1 MSGSPLSSYFDYKGA
16 ANAPMPSNS
25 YDYKPDPGIFGGSA
39 PNSGS
44 AYSPTPGGFNA
55 DEWLKDKNPYAYKP
69 KSFLDKFT
77 DALNQGAD
85 NARKFNQQQ
94 QEKDKEK
101 SIATPS
107 SMSGGNVQQ
116 LTDNFTAL
124 FPQTFS
130 PFTVAGVQ
138 GEPGIGGKLLSA
150 AAPLLGMIPG
160 VGPVLAAGA
169 SVGSSLLG

>member
-1 MSGSPLSSYFDYKGA
+1 MAGSSLNSYFDYKGA
-16 ANAPMPSNS
+16 ANAPMPSNP
-25 YDYKPDPGIFGGSA
+25 YDYKPSPSVFGGSV
-39 PNSGS
+39 PGSGS

-55 DEWLKDKNPYAYKP
+55 DEWLKDKNPYEYKP

-77 DALNQGAD
+77 DALNQGSD

-94 QEKDKEK
+94 QEKDKER
-101 SIATPS
+101 SIATSS
-107 SMSGGNVQQ
+107 SMGGGNVQQ

-124 FPQTFS
+124 YPQTFS
-130 PFTVAGVQ
+130 PFTVEGMK

-169 SVGSSLLG
+169 SMGSSFLG